1 MATGDVGY
9 TLDQLR
15 GFVAVAEESH
25 FGRAAERLRMT
36 QPPLSRQVQRLE
48 RAVGFDLFLRTPRG
62 AELTPAGRIFLEE
75 ARRLLSSA
83 DTAPLRARRVA
94 AGTAGTIRIGFTA
107 VSALTVLGRWIA
119 VAAAELPGV
128 DLVLSEMVTHAQLD
142 ALLAGEIEVGLVRQ
156 VPRSDLLDSRLV
168 ATDSLILA
176 APRGHALT
184 LLGRAPTLTEI
195 AEHDVVTY
203 SPSEAWYFYEL
214 VVAAFQGERLSPRYV
229 QHISQVHTVLSV
241 VNAGL
246 GVALVPSS
254 ATALNLANLS
264 FSAVEGLPGDTVEL
278 HAVWRN
284 RHGNPALNTLLDR
297 VLGASRGGM
306 AEAVRDGLGRFRYER
321 AERGVVHARGR
332 PGEAHRR
339 RDRSGL
345 IEDRRAVAAAGRVEL
360 AVLFGP
366 TAGAGLAD
374 LLPQQVSV
382 GVRRGGEGF
391 HGESFDPVLAVVRC
405 ESRQVRLAD

>member
-15 GFVAVAEESH
+15 GFVAVAEEGH
-25 FGRAAERLRMT
+25 FGRAATRLRMT
-36 QPPLSRQVQRLE
+36 QPPLSRQIQRLE
-48 RAVGFDLFLRTPRG
+48 RAVGFELFLRTQRG
-62 AELTPAGRIFLEE
+62 AEPTPAGRIFLEE

-168 ATDSLILA
+168 ARDSLILA
-176 APRGHALT
+176 APRDHPLT
-184 LLGRAPTLTEI
+184 RLRRTPTMEDI
-195 AEHDVVTY
+195 ADYDVVTY

-214 VVAAFQGERLSPRYV
+214 VVAAFQQAHLTPRYV

-254 ATALNLANLS
+254 ASAFNLS
-264 FSAVEGLPGDTVEL
+264 NLVFLEIADLPPDTVEL
-278 HAVWRN
+278 HGVWR
-284 RHGNPALNTLLDR
+284 RDHRNPALEALLD
-297 VLGASRGGM
+297 
-306 AEAVRDGLGRFRYER
+306 
-321 AERGVVHARGR
+321 
-332 PGEAHRR
+332 
-339 RDRSGL
+339 
-345 IEDRRAVAAAGRVEL
+345 
-360 AVLFGP
+360 
-366 TAGAGLAD
+366 
-374 LLPQQVSV
+374 SV
-382 GVRRGGEGF
+382 
-391 HGESFDPVLAVVRC
+391 
-405 ESRQVRLAD
+405 

>member
-156 VPRSDLLDSRLV
+156 VPRSDLLASRLV

-176 APRGHALT
+176 APRGHTLT
-184 LLGRAPTLTEI
+184 ALGRRPTLADI

-214 VVAAFQGERLSPRYV
+214 VVAAFQGARLSPRYV

-264 FSAVEGLPGDTVEL
+264 FADVEDLPGDTVEL
-278 HAVWRN
+278 HAVWRH
-284 RHGNPALNTLLDR
+284 RHGNPALDTLLDR
-297 VLGASRGGM
+297 V
-306 AEAVRDGLGRFRYER
+306 
-321 AERGVVHARGR
+321 
-332 PGEAHRR
+332 
-339 RDRSGL
+339 
-345 IEDRRAVAAAGRVEL
+345 
-360 AVLFGP
+360 
-366 TAGAGLAD
+366 
-374 LLPQQVSV
+374 
-382 GVRRGGEGF
+382 
-391 HGESFDPVLAVVRC
+391 
-405 ESRQVRLAD
+405 

>member
-1 MATGDVGY
+1 
-9 TLDQLR
+9 
-15 GFVAVAEESH
+15 
-25 FGRAAERLRMT
+25 MT
-36 QPPLSRQVQRLE
+36 QPPLSRQIQRLE
-48 RAVGFDLFLRTPRG
+48 HAVGFELFSRTQRG

-128 DLVLSEMVTHAQLD
+128 DLVLNEMVTHAQLD

-156 VPRSDLLDSRLV
+156 VPRSDMLDSRLV
-168 ATDSLILA
+168 ARDSLILA

-184 LLGRAPTLTEI
+184 RLDHPPTMEDV

-214 VVAAFQGERLSPRYV
+214 VVAAFQHAHLNPRYV

-254 ATALNLANLS
+254 ATALNLSNLV
-264 FSAVEGLPGDTVEL
+264 FLDIDDLPRDTVEL
-278 HAVWRN
+278 HSVWR
-284 RHGNPALNTLLDR
+284 RSHGNPALDTLL
-297 VLGASRGGM
+297 
-306 AEAVRDGLGRFRYER
+306 
-321 AERGVVHARGR
+321 
-332 PGEAHRR
+332 
-339 RDRSGL
+339 RS
-345 IEDRRAVAAAGRVEL
+345 V
-360 AVLFGP
+360 
-366 TAGAGLAD
+366 
-374 LLPQQVSV
+374 
-382 GVRRGGEGF
+382 
-391 HGESFDPVLAVVRC
+391 
-405 ESRQVRLAD
+405 

>member
-1 MATGDVGY
+1 MIPGESHY

-15 GFVAVAEESH
+15 GFVAVAEEGH

-48 RAVGFDLFLRTPRG
+48 RAVGFRLFDRTQKG
-62 AELTPAGRIFLEE
+62 VDLTPAGRIFLEE
-75 ARRLLSSA
+75 ARRLLTSA

-107 VSALTVLGRWIA
+107 VSALTVLGRWIS

-142 ALLAGEIEVGLVRQ
+142 ALLAGDIEVGLVRQ
-156 VPRSDLLDSRLV
+156 VPRSDVLDSRLV

-176 APRGHALT
+176 VPRGHPLT
-184 LLGRAPTLTEI
+184 AIGRAPTLEDV

-214 VVAAFQGERLSPRYV
+214 VVAAFQQARLSPRYV

-254 ATALNLANLS
+254 AMALNLSNLV
-264 FSAVEGLPGDTVEL
+264 FMDIEGLPKETVEL
-278 HAVWRN
+278 HSVWRA
-284 RHGNPALNTLLDR
+284 RHGNPALEVLLEK
-297 VLGASRGGM
+297 V
-306 AEAVRDGLGRFRYER
+306 
-321 AERGVVHARGR
+321 
-332 PGEAHRR
+332 
-339 RDRSGL
+339 
-345 IEDRRAVAAAGRVEL
+345 
-360 AVLFGP
+360 
-366 TAGAGLAD
+366 
-374 LLPQQVSV
+374 
-382 GVRRGGEGF
+382 
-391 HGESFDPVLAVVRC
+391 
-405 ESRQVRLAD
+405 

>member
-1 MATGDVGY
+1 MTPGDGGY

-15 GFVAVAEESH
+15 GFVAVAEEGH

-36 QPPLSRQVQRLE
+36 QPPLSRQIQRLE
-48 RAVGFDLFLRTPRG
+48 RAVGFALFLRTQRG
-62 AELTPAGRIFLEE
+62 AEPTPAGRIFLEE

-83 DTAPLRARRVA
+83 DTLPLRARRVA

-156 VPRSDLLDSRLV
+156 VPRSDVLESRLV

-176 APRGHALT
+176 APRGHALA
-184 LLGRAPTLTEI
+184 LRDAAPTLADV

-214 VVAAFQGERLSPRYV
+214 VVAAFQQAHLTPRYV

-254 ATALNLANLS
+254 ATALNLSNLV
-264 FSAVEGLPGDTVEL
+264 FRDIEGLRRDTVEL
-278 HAVWRN
+278 HSVWRR
-284 RHGNPALNTLLDR
+284 RHGNPALDELLR
-297 VLGASRGGM
+297 HV
-306 AEAVRDGLGRFRYER
+306 
-321 AERGVVHARGR
+321 
-332 PGEAHRR
+332 
-339 RDRSGL
+339 
-345 IEDRRAVAAAGRVEL
+345 
-360 AVLFGP
+360 
-366 TAGAGLAD
+366 
-374 LLPQQVSV
+374 
-382 GVRRGGEGF
+382 
-391 HGESFDPVLAVVRC
+391 
-405 ESRQVRLAD
+405 

>member
-1 MATGDVGY
+1 MTTGDAGY

-15 GFVAVAEESH
+15 GFVAVAEEGH

-36 QPPLSRQVQRLE
+36 QPPLSRQIQRLE
-48 RAVGFDLFLRTPRG
+48 RAVGFALFLRTPRG
-62 AELTPAGRIFLEE
+62 AEPTPAGRIFLEE
-75 ARRLLSSA
+75 ARRLLSAA
-83 DTAPLRARRVA
+83 DTLPLRARRVA
-94 AGTAGTIRIGFTA
+94 AGTAGTVRIGFTA

-156 VPRSDLLDSRLV
+156 VPRSDVLESRLV

-176 APRGHALT
+176 APRGHALADRD
-184 LLGRAPTLTEI
+184 RAPALADV

-214 VVAAFQGERLSPRYV
+214 VVAAFQRAHLAPRYV

-254 ATALNLANLS
+254 ATALNLSNLV
-264 FSAVEGLPGDTVEL
+264 FRDIEDLPRDTVEL
-278 HAVWRN
+278 YSVWRR
-284 RHGNPALNTLLDR
+284 RHGNPALEALL
-297 VLGASRGGM
+297 
-306 AEAVRDGLGRFRYER
+306 
-321 AERGVVHARGR
+321 
-332 PGEAHRR
+332 
-339 RDRSGL
+339 RS
-345 IEDRRAVAAAGRVEL
+345 V
-360 AVLFGP
+360 
-366 TAGAGLAD
+366 
-374 LLPQQVSV
+374 
-382 GVRRGGEGF
+382 
-391 HGESFDPVLAVVRC
+391 
-405 ESRQVRLAD
+405 